1 MKRVVI
7 VEDNESVAKFFRY
20 VLEHNATYTVVIAE
34 SGNHAVGLARE
45 PDTVAVLV
53 DVSLRATQ
61 YEGRYVDGIELSRIL
76 KEDQQTSRV
85 PVIIATA
92 HVMSGDR
99 ERFLRESRADGFV
112 RKPVVDPQDL
122 PEPPHVA
129 RDRIAFPRRIAEFR
143 NPVREITVRPGAVC
157 FHTVTVPSDR
167 YQTPVTLRRLFTNP
181 QEPCESRRLS
191 NSNAWHRACPLCAA

>member
-7 VEDNESVAKFFRY
+7 VEDNASVAKFFRY
-20 VLEHNATYTVVIAE
+20 VLEHEGYTAAITESADEVV
-34 SGNHAVGLARE
+34 SLARE

-61 YEGRYVDGIELSRIL
+61 YAGRYIDGVELSRIL
-76 KEDQQTSRV
+76 KEDEQTARV

-112 RKPVVDPQDL
+112 RKPVV
-122 PEPPHVA
+122 EPKELVSLVNHLTSGNT
-129 RDRIAFPRRIAEFR
+129 E
-143 NPVREITVRPGAVC
+143 
-157 FHTVTVPSDR
+157 
-167 YQTPVTLRRLFTNP
+167 
-181 QEPCESRRLS
+181 
-191 NSNAWHRACPLCAA
+191 